1 MEQIMFVNQIW
12 NFFSLLLT
20 AVMLLASCGSTVDV
34 EDIAEETRTTETLV
48 FEVVE
53 EATPT
58 LNGTITIW
66 HSLTEAETEG
76 LSLAIEAF
84 QERYPF
90 VRVDKFFIPQDEI
103 RSKFEISATNG
114 GGPTLLIGSADW
126 GPAFYDAALVGDI
139 APMVEPKSLQGFN
152 QAALGSVRYKDA
164 LVGLP
169 LSLNG
174 VVLYRNRRIISKAPA
189 TVEALIVAA
198 QKATSGE
205 INGADLERGFFFS
218 AAHLYAIGGQLMDEN
233 GNALFNNEKGAE
245 WLNLLKSFS
254 AAGLTEYYTDNDLS
268 LFKQGV
274 TGMIIDVTTNLND
287 IAPAI
292 GEKNL
297 SIDPWPVGLSGFV
310 QSENIYLGSNARG
323 NDKIATWVFMEYL
336 VTPEI
341 QAALAENDPYFIPA
355 ALGVKVQDRLRQQAI
370 AALEGGVTFPVI
382 PEMGAY
388 WGPMDTALK
397 SVFNDGTDPVT
408 ALQQAFESVIADI
421 ANIRG
426 RN

>member
-1 MEQIMFVNQIW
+1 
-12 NFFSLLLT
+12 
-20 AVMLLASCGSTVDV
+20 
-34 EDIAEETRTTETLV
+34 
-48 FEVVE
+48 
-53 EATPT
+53 
-58 LNGTITIW
+58 
-66 HSLTEAETEG
+66 
-76 LSLAIEAF
+76 
-84 QERYPF
+84 

-114 GGPTLLIGSADW
+114 GGPTLLIGPADW